1 MTEPFFIEV
10 IKVEDGM
17 FVDPQTHIDRIFRTT
32 MHFFAKPPLDV
43 QLMKDMIPINLRTG
57 VVKCRIVYSKKV
69 ISIDFEQYKMRNIR
83 SLAIIEDNTIDYN
96 FKYLN
101 REAINELFSQRGDC
115 DDILIVKNSLI
126 TDTSYSNVVLKNFKD
141 ELYTPTSTLL
151 PGTKR
156 QKLLDTGIIHE
167 KEIRVNDIQSYKG
180 IYLINA
186 MIDIEDK
193 LFVGVDSIFYK

>member
-1 MTEPFFIEV
+1 MTKPFFIEV

-17 FVDPQTHIDRIFRTT
+17 FVDPQPHIDRIFRTT
-32 MHFFAKPPLDV
+32 LNFFAEPLDV

-57 VVKCRIVYSKKV
+57 VVKCRIVYSKEV
-69 ISIDFEQYKMRNIR
+69 ASIDFEEYEMRNIR
-83 SLAIIEDNTIDYN
+83 SLAIIEDNTIDYG

-126 TDTSYSNVVLKNFKD
+126 TDTSYSNVVFKNFNA

-151 PGTKR
+151 SGTKR
-156 QKLLDTGIIHE
+156 QKLLNAGIIHE

-180 IYLINA
+180 VFLINA
-186 MIDIEDK
+186 MIDIEDE
-193 LFVGVDSIFYK
+193 LFVGVDSIF